1 MTATPQITAPPA
13 TGGAWSPFRQS
24 AFTVL
29 WLSTVV
35 SNIGTWMNDVGAGW
49 LMTSLAPSP
58 QIVAMVQAATTL
70 PVFLF
75 AIIAGAVADIVDRRK
90 LLLVVNVALAIVAFV
105 VAAVVQAGA
114 MTPVLLLIFTFLL
127 GSGAAFIAPAWQAIV
142 PKLVPRQDL
151 TAAVALN
158 SMGIN
163 ISRAIGPAVA
173 GMLIAAFGLVWP
185 FALNAVSTLIVIAAL
200 IWWKPQAEPAR
211 KLPAEHVV
219 GAMIAGVRYA
229 VFTRPLRLVLVR
241 AAGFFLFASAF
252 WAMLPLVARDVL
264 GGGAGLYGA
273 LLASVGI
280 GAVGGALVLPG
291 LRTRLGPDRT
301 VMLGTAGTAIVLAV
315 LALVPGQAPAL
326 LAGLIA
332 GASWIAVLSSLNVA
346 AQSALP
352 DWVRA
357 RGLAIYL
364 TVFSG
369 AMSLGSL
376 GWGTIA
382 TQTSVPVALLVA
394 ATGILVAVPLTLW
407 ARLGG
412 SAQDHSPAHHWPEPE
427 AAPEDQPAT
436 IWITYDV
443 PAEHYAAFIAL
454 MQDQRRSRRAHGA
467 YGWVLRQDAARPTR
481 LIESW
486 HEASWL
492 AHLRHHDRVTH
503 SEKAL
508 QDRIRALLNNVP
520 EIHHTTAPRKV

>member
-1 MTATPQITAPPA
+1 MTAIPHTPAPS
-13 TGGAWSPFRQS
+13 GAWRPFAQT

-29 WLSTVV
+29 WVATVV

-49 LMTSLAPSP
+49 LMTNLAPSP
-58 QIVAMVQAATTL
+58 QVVAMVQAATTL

-75 AIIAGAVADIVDRRK
+75 AILAGAVADIVDRRR
-90 LLLVVNVALAIVAFV
+90 LLLVVNVFLSVVAFA

-142 PKLVPRQDL
+142 PKLVPREDL

-185 FALNAVSTLIVIAAL
+185 FALNALSTLVVIAAL
-200 IWWKPQAEPAR
+200 IWWKPAAEPAR
-211 KLPAEHVV
+211 ALPAEHVI
-219 GAMIAGVRYA
+219 GGMIAGLRYA
-229 VFTRPLRLVLVR
+229 AHTKPLRLVLVR

-252 WAMLPLVARDVL
+252 WAMLPLVARNVL

-273 LLASVGI
+273 LLAAVGV
-280 GAVGGALVLPG
+280 GAVAGAVQLPR
-291 LRTRLGPDRT
+291 LRAKLGPDRT
-301 VMLGTAGTAIVLAV
+301 VIAGTVGTAVALVTLAV
-315 LALVPGQAPAL
+315 VPGHLPAL
-326 LAGLIA
+326 LAGLVA

-346 AQSALP
+346 AQAALP

-369 AMSLGSL
+369 AMSVGSL
-376 GWGTIA
+376 GWGTVA
-382 TQTSVPVALLVA
+382 THASITTALLVA
-394 ATGILVAVPLTLW
+394 AAGVLLAIPATLW
-407 ARLGG
+407 ARLSGLRK
-412 SAQDHSPAHHWPEPE
+412 DHTPAHSWPQPD
-427 AAPEDQPAT
+427 ATPANDAPTT
-436 IWITYDV
+436 IWIAYDV
-443 PAEHYAAFIAL
+443 PVDHHAHFVTL
-454 MQDQRRSRRAHGA
+454 MQEQKASRRAHGA
-467 YGWVLRQDAARPTR
+467 YGWVLRQDTATPTR
-481 LIESW
+481 LYESW

-492 AHLRHHDRVTH
+492 SHLRHHDRVSV
-503 SEKAL
+503 SEQAL
-508 QDRIRALLNNVP
+508 QDRIRALLTAAP
-520 EIHHTTAPRKV
+520 QIHHTIGKA

>member
-1 MTATPQITAPPA
+1 MTSATN
-13 TGGAWSPFRQS
+13 GAWRPFGQK

-29 WLSTVV
+29 WVATVI

-75 AIIAGAVADIVDRRK
+75 AILAGAVADIVDRRK
-90 LLLVVNVALAIVAFV
+90 LLLVVNVALSVVAFA
-105 VAAVVQAGA
+105 VAAVVQADA

-142 PKLVPRQDL
+142 PKLVPREDL

-185 FALNAVSTLIVIAAL
+185 FALNAVSTLVVIAAL
-200 IWWKPQAEPAR
+200 IWWRPAAEPES
-211 KLPAEHVV
+211 KLPPEHVL
-219 GAMIAGVRYA
+219 GGMIAGLRYA
-229 VFTRPLRLVLVR
+229 LHTRRLRLVLVR
-241 AAGFFLFASAF
+241 AVAFFLFASAF
-252 WAMLPLVARDVL
+252 WAMLPLVARNVL

-291 LRTRLGPDRT
+291 LRKRLGADRT
-301 VMLGTAGTAIVLAV
+301 VILGTLGTALVLAV
-315 LALVPGQAPAL
+315 LALVPGRIPAL

-346 AQSALP
+346 AQAALP

-376 GWGTIA
+376 GWGTVAAGASIR
-382 TQTSVPVALLVA
+382 TALLVA
-394 ATGILVAVPLTLW
+394 AAGILIAVPLTLR
-407 ARLGG
+407 ARLSGAG
-412 SAQDHSPAHHWPEPE
+412 EDHSPAHHWPDPHV
-427 AAPEDQPAT
+427 AAADDAPTT
-436 IWITYDV
+436 IWIAYDI
-443 PAEHYAAFIAL
+443 PEENRAQFMQL
-454 MQDQRRSRRAHGA
+454 MSEQRRSRRAHGA
-467 YGWVLRQDAARPTR
+467 HGWALRQDTARPTR
-481 LIESW
+481 LYEVW

-492 AHLRHHDRVTH
+492 AHLRHHDRISH

-508 QDRIRALLNNVP
+508 QDEIRALLTAPP
-520 EIHHTTAPRKV
+520 EIHHTVAPV

>member
-1 MTATPQITAPPA
+1 MTDTPQTTPE
-13 TGGAWSPFRQS
+13 TGGPWSPFRQS

-29 WLSTVV
+29 WIATVV

-90 LLLVVNVALAIVAFV
+90 LLLVVNIALAIVALAV
-105 VAAVVQAGA
+105 TAVVQAEA

-185 FALNAVSTLIVIAAL
+185 FALNAVSTLVVIAAL
-200 IWWKPQAEPAR
+200 IWWKPQVEPAR
-211 KLPAEHVV
+211 KLPAEHVF
-219 GAMIAGVRYA
+219 GAAIAGLRYA
-229 VFTRPLRLVLVR
+229 IFTRPLRLVLVR

-252 WAMLPLVARDVL
+252 WAMLPLVARNVL
-264 GGGAGLYGA
+264 SGGAGLYGA

-280 GAVGGALVLPG
+280 GAVGGALVLPK

-301 VMLGTAGTAIVLAV
+301 VVLGSAGTAIVLVV

-326 LAGLIA
+326 LAGLIG

-382 TQTSVPVALLVA
+382 AHTSVPTALLVA
-394 ATGILVAVPLTLW
+394 ALGLVVTVPATLW

-412 SAQDHSPAHHWPEPE
+412 HAEDHSPAHHWPEPK

-436 IWITYDV
+436 IWIAYDV
-443 PAEHYAAFIAL
+443 PVERHAAFIAL
-454 MQDQRRSRRAHGA
+454 MQEQRRSRRAHGA
-467 YGWVLRQDAARPTR
+467 HGWVLRQDASRPTR

-503 SEKAL
+503 AEKAL
-508 QDRIRALLNNVP
+508 QDRIRAMLNDAP
-520 EIHHTTAPRKV
+520 EIHHTTAPRNI

>member
-1 MTATPQITAPPA
+1 MTATSQTTAATSPA
-13 TGGAWSPFRQS
+13 SGGAWSPFRQK
-24 AFTVL
+24 AFAVL
-29 WLSTVV
+29 WVATVV

-75 AIIAGAVADIVDRRK
+75 AILAGAVADIVDRRK
-90 LLLVVNVALAIVAFV
+90 LLLVVNIALAVVAFA
-105 VAAVVQAGA
+105 VAAVVQAEA

-173 GMLIAAFGLVWP
+173 GVLIAAFGLVWP
-185 FALNAVSTLIVIAAL
+185 FALNAVSTLVVIAAL
-200 IWWKPQAEPAR
+200 IWWRPKAEPVR
-211 KLPAEHVV
+211 KLPAEHVF
-219 GAMIAGVRYA
+219 GAMVAGLRYA
-229 VFTRPLRLVLVR
+229 VFTHPLRLVLVR

-264 GGGAGLYGA
+264 DGGAGLYGA
-273 LLASVGI
+273 LLASVGV

-301 VMLGTAGTAIVLAV
+301 VILGTAGTAIVLVV

-326 LAGLIA
+326 LAGLVA

-369 AMSLGSL
+369 VMSLG
-376 GWGTIA
+376 
-382 TQTSVPVALLVA
+382 
-394 ATGILVAVPLTLW
+394 
-407 ARLGG
+407 
-412 SAQDHSPAHHWPEPE
+412 
-427 AAPEDQPAT
+427 
-436 IWITYDV
+436 
-443 PAEHYAAFIAL
+443 
-454 MQDQRRSRRAHGA
+454 
-467 YGWVLRQDAARPTR
+467 
-481 LIESW
+481 
-486 HEASWL
+486 
-492 AHLRHHDRVTH
+492 
-503 SEKAL
+503 
-508 QDRIRALLNNVP
+508 
-520 EIHHTTAPRKV
+520 